1 MSPSLLDKLPLIS
14 RIRRNHGLEHATM
27 SVLGERFKGL
37 PMAGMSGPQGFVL
50 FADLPTE
57 IVCDAG
63 LEALKRLEGG
73 ESKLAVHPNCG
84 TNLTVAS
91 LLASLTAWIV
101 MAGLGRGAKMK
112 YWKFPLAILF
122 AVPVFILTKP
132 LGMHAQRTL
141 TTSAKPNGM
150 QLAQVTTQRI
160 NDHNVHRI
168 NTRF

>member
-1 MSPSLLDKLPLIS
+1 MSQSLLDHFPLIS

-37 PMAGMSGPQGFVL
+37 PMAGMSGAQGFVL

-91 LLASLTAWIV
+91 LLAGLTAWIV
-101 MAGLGRGAKMK
+101 MAGMSRSARLKI
-112 YWKFPLAILF
+112 WKFPLALLF

-132 LGMHAQRTL
+132 LGMRVQRTL
-141 TTSAKPNGM
+141 TTNAEPNGM
-150 QLAQVTTQRI
+150 QLAQVTSQRI
-160 NDHNVHRI
+160 NDHTVHRVK
-168 NTRF
+168 TRF